1 MDWKKCLSLFI
12 LFMLLLEGKSA
23 VASQQYVSVAG
34 KTGVYEVIDGKQV
47 QIGVLEANQSF
58 LLQKEDE
65 RYYYVKFGNSTGY
78 FSKKYG
84 KVTTKAT
91 YKNSNTSQKN
101 SNTVVITK
109 QKVVVYDGVEKN
121 KKAFAVINTN
131 IRYPIIGSYNK
142 DWYKIDVGN
151 RIGYI
156 LKSKVVVDEG
166 IPVLM
171 YHHMLE
177 DPAQVGFA
185 NNSMVIKV
193 SAFQQQMN
201 YLKQNGWR
209 TISIQELDNYLMKRH
224 NLTGKVAIITFDDGN
239 LSTIKYAYPILK
251 QNNQKA
257 TSFVIADRIR
267 SKAAEWNE
275 SYFQYVGF
283 QEMKATNDVFD
294 YQHHTFGMHLRDKAT
309 NLPYLLVKSTE
320 EIKEDILLGK
330 KQIGKMDNQPDRVK
344 YLAYPWGGYDSKV
357 ANAVSFSG
365 IRMAFTTNT
374 GNVKLG
380 DYRYA
385 LNRQGI
391 SPKHTL
397 QDFIKKL
404 NGTY

>member
-1 MDWKKCLSLFI
+1 MDWKKCLGLF
-12 LFMLLLEGKSA
+12 LLLMLLFEGKSA
-23 VASQQYVSVAG
+23 MANQQYVSVAG
-34 KTGVYEVIDGKQV
+34 KTGIYEVIDGKQV
-47 QIGVLEANQSF
+47 QIGVLEAHQSF

-78 FSKKYG
+78 FLKKWG
-84 KVTTKAT
+84 KVVSKAN
-91 YKNSNTSQKN
+91 YKNGNTSQKN

-109 QKVVVYDGVEKN
+109 QKVAVYDGVGKN

-156 LKSKVVVDEG
+156 LKSKVDVDNG
-166 IPVLM
+166 IPILM

-177 DPAQVGFA
+177 DPDRAGFA

-193 SAFQQQMN
+193 TAFQQQMN

-224 NLTGKVAIITFDDGN
+224 NLTGKVAVITFDDGN
-239 LSTIKYAYPILK
+239 LSTIRYAYPILK
-251 QNNQKA
+251 QNGQKA

-283 QEMKATNDVFD
+283 HEMQATNDVFD

-309 NLPYLLVKSTE
+309 NLPYLLVKSSE

-330 KQIGKMDNQPDRVK
+330 KHIGKMDNNPNRVK

-357 ANAVSFSG
+357 ANAVSASG

>member
-1 MDWKKCLSLFI
+1 MDWKKCLGLF
-12 LFMLLLEGKSA
+12 LLLMLLFEGKSA
-23 VASQQYVSVAG
+23 MANQQYVSVTG

-58 LLQKEDE
+58 WLQKEDE
-65 RYYYVKFGNSTGY
+65 HYYYVKFGNSTGY
-78 FSKKYG
+78 FLKKRG
-84 KVTTKAT
+84 KVTSKAS
-91 YKNSNTSQKN
+91 YKNGNTSQKN

-109 QKVVVYDGVEKN
+109 QKVTVYDGVGN
-121 KKAFAVINTN
+121 TKKAFAVINTN

-156 LKSKVVVDEG
+156 LKSKVDVDKG
-166 IPVLM
+166 IPILM

-177 DPAQVGFA
+177 DPAGAGFA

-193 SAFQQQMN
+193 TAFQQQMN

-224 NLTGKVAIITFDDGN
+224 NLTGKVAVITFDDGN
-239 LSTIKYAYPILK
+239 LSTIRYAYPILK
-251 QNNQKA
+251 QNGQKA

-283 QEMKATNDVFD
+283 HEMQATNDVFD

-309 NLPYLLVKSTE
+309 NLPYLLVKSSE

-330 KQIGKMDNQPDRVK
+330 KHIGKMDNNPNRVK

-357 ANAVSFSG
+357 ANAVSASG